1 MSGKAFFDTNILVY
15 VVGQKDK
22 RSDRAE
28 ALLAEGGTISVQVL
42 NELANVSRKKLR
54 MSWEEID
61 EALAAICVL
70 CPSPAPLTVETHD
83 AGRRIA
89 ARYGYSMFDGLIAA
103 SALEAECDTLY
114 SEDLQDGQVIEGRVT
129 VRNPFAAISSD
140 RLRDTRIEPP
150 SRS

>member
-22 RSDRAE
+22 RTDTAE
-28 ALLAEGGTISVQVL
+28 ALLGAGGTISVQVL

-54 MSWEEID
+54 MSWEEVD
-61 EALAAICVL
+61 EALDAIRVL
-70 CPSPAPLTVETHD
+70 CPSPLRLTIDTHD

-89 ARYGYSMFDGLIAA
+89 AKYGYSIFDALIAA

-114 SEDLQDGQVIEGRVT
+114 SEDLQNGKIIEGRVT
-129 VRNPFAAISSD
+129 IRNPFQ
-140 RLRDTRIEPP
+140 
-150 SRS
+150 

>member
-22 RSDRAE
+22 RTDKAE
-28 ALLAEGGTISVQVL
+28 ALLAGGGIISVQVL

-61 EALAAICVL
+61 EALAAVRVL
-70 CPSPAPLTVETHD
+70 CPSPLPLTIDTHD

-89 ARYGYSMFDGLIAA
+89 AKYGYTMFGGLIAA
-103 SALEAECDTLY
+103 SALDAECDTLY
-114 SEDLQDGQVIEGRVT
+114 SEDLQDGQVIEGRLT
-129 VRNPFAAISSD
+129 IRNPF
-140 RLRDTRIEPP
+140 LQ
-150 SRS
+150 

>member
-15 VVGQKDK
+15 VVGEKDE
-22 RSDRAE
+22 RTDRAE
-28 ALLAEGGTISVQVL
+28 ALLAGGGIISVQVL

-61 EALAAICVL
+61 EALAAIRVL
-70 CPSPAPLTVETHD
+70 CPSPLPLTIATHD

-89 ARYGYSMFDGLIAA
+89 AQYGYSMFDGLIAA

-114 SEDLQDGQVIEGRVT
+114 SEDMQDEHVIEGRVT
-129 VRNPFAAISSD
+129 IRNPF
-140 RLRDTRIEPP
+140 LR
-150 SRS
+150 

>member
-22 RSDRAE
+22 RTDKAE
-28 ALLAEGGTISVQVL
+28 ALLAGGGIISVQVL

-54 MSWEEID
+54 MSWEDIE
-61 EALAAICVL
+61 EALSAIRVL
-70 CPSPAPLTVETHD
+70 CSPLPLTIDTHD

-114 SEDLQDGQVIEGRVT
+114 SEDLQDGQVIEGRLT
-129 VRNPFAAISSD
+129 VRNPFV
-140 RLRDTRIEPP
+140 E
-150 SRS
+150 

>member
-22 RSDRAE
+22 RTDTAE
-28 ALLAEGGTISVQVL
+28 ALLAAGGTISVQVL
-42 NELANVSRKKLR
+42 NELAYVSRKKLR

-61 EALAAICVL
+61 DALAAVRVL
-70 CPSPAPLTVETHD
+70 CPSLLPLTIDTHD

-89 ARYGYSMFDGLIAA
+89 AKYGCSIFDGLIAA

-114 SEDLQDGQVIEGRVT
+114 SEDLQDGQIIEGRVT
-129 VRNPFAAISSD
+129 IRNPFQ
-140 RLRDTRIEPP
+140 
-150 SRS
+150 